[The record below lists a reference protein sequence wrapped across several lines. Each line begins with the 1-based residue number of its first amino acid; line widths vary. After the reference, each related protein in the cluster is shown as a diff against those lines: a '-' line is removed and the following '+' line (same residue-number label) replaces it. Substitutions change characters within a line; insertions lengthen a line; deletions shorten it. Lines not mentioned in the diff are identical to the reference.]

1 MIVRKK
7 KKYTHGGVHPTREEK
22 RQQMLS
28 TGRFTEGP
36 NGELIRVPQQ
46 DMFGFPTTERA
57 QQLSES
63 TDPLTEQQLREY
75 ISYGFSPT
83 NPVNTAFSVIAGAS
97 PAGQAVD
104 VLGNVVGKGLGYV
117 SRGGRQLMNFLRP
130 KADEAVEAAVSG
142 FGSVRP
148 KTSGAQVREA
158 TGEQLQEGLD
168 VSNQVMAERLSEVMS
183 PEGQRRA
190 RQQIVDQLT
199 EFGKYTDDEL
209 QQLGLNKAEVVTL
222 RNRLG
227 RFDVDDAGN
236 IIANQPR
243 VDAALRSFNQNVQRA
258 KNVSEGVARGA
269 RIQEGYIKKEQLLRS
284 QYNEAMDAGDSG
296 RASEINDELIAL
308 RNDAAVFVD
317 EVFHGKKDLFG
328 RTIREPQL
336 RGAFYQ
342 PKRFGSSP
350 EIQLNRE
357 YLLNPNEAR
366 VVTAHEFQHLLQ
378 DIPDLQVPQYA
389 QAFGKTVETDRML
402 GKLKL
407 IDKNSPNITTDSTD
421 PLWQDLEYYRTG
433 TGGQEKTPFLAEMRE
448 DMLSKGYITDRLQ
461 KVDDNLM
468 ERYLQDYYSGKDLYN
483 PTLDYG
489 KENVRI
495 LEIMDPFKRENATVL
510 KDAMNKMLVA
520 VPAVGAAG
528 VAAGTTAD
536 DGASYYNGGKL
547 KLRKAKSYGM
557 GVRKK

>member
-83 NPVNTAFSVIAGAS
+83 NPVNTAFSMIAGAS

-142 FGSVRP
+142 FGSIRP
-148 KTSGAQVREA
+148 KTSGAQIREA

-199 EFGKYTDDEL
+199 EFGKYTDHEV
-209 QQLGLNKAEVVTL
+209 QQFGVNKAEVVTL

-236 IIANQPR
+236 IIPNQPR

-258 KNVSEGVARGA
+258 KNASEGVARGA

-284 QYNEAMDAGDSG
+284 QYNDAMDAGDSG
-296 RASEINDELIAL
+296 RASEINDELRDL
-308 RNDAAVFVD
+308 RDRAAVFVD
-317 EVFHGKKDLFG
+317 EVF
-328 RTIREPQL
+328 
-336 RGAFYQ
+336 
-342 PKRFGSSP
+342 
-350 EIQLNRE
+350 
-357 YLLNPNEAR
+357 
-366 VVTAHEFQHLLQ
+366 
-378 DIPDLQVPQYA
+378 
-389 QAFGKTVETDRML
+389 
-402 GKLKL
+402 
-407 IDKNSPNITTDSTD
+407 
-421 PLWQDLEYYRTG
+421 
-433 TGGQEKTPFLAEMRE
+433 
-448 DMLSKGYITDRLQ
+448 
-461 KVDDNLM
+461 
-468 ERYLQDYYSGKDLYN
+468 
-483 PTLDYG
+483 
-489 KENVRI
+489 
-495 LEIMDPFKRENATVL
+495 
-510 KDAMNKMLVA
+510 
-520 VPAVGAAG
+520 
-528 VAAGTTAD
+528 
-536 DGASYYNGGKL
+536 
-547 KLRKAKSYGM
+547 
-557 GVRKK
+557 